1 MGMKSKYL
9 LPSVLFAL
17 AVYLVGFYG
26 TPLPS
31 LSGSVGGTLSRFG
44 FLLVSWWDRE
54 ALLEQWFGNP
64 PELSVAD
71 RLPILSVAG
80 MIWIWAAVLGWLLL
94 APLGIHRR
102 LGRSERF
109 VFSMA
114 MGLSAIS
121 TWVLAIGLL
130 GRLDR
135 FWAFGLPAGL
145 TLAGGA
151 WHAWRHRVWLRPA
164 PDASPP
170 PHRTMGTAADVP
182 IRSGG
187 SQAEPRRRRTAGRQA
202 AGRTAPV
209 QSPSREISIYWL
221 TLALPFVF
229 VILLGGMLPP
239 TDFDVREYHLQVP
252 KEFYQQGQVG
262 FLPHNAY
269 GNMALGTEM
278 LSLLA
283 MVVAGDWW
291 VGALAGKTV
300 IAMFAP

>member
-1 MGMKSKYL
+1 M
-9 LPSVLFAL
+9 
-17 AVYLVGFYG
+17 YLVGFYG

-170 PHRTMGTAADVP
+170 PHRHRWGRRPTFRFVP
-182 IRSGG
+182 AGLRRSRGD
-187 SQAEPRRRRTAGRQA
+187 AGRQGDRPPA
-202 AGRTAPV
+202 APRLCNRQAERSASIG
-209 QSPSREISIYWL
+209 SR
-221 TLALPFVF
+221 LPCRLF
-229 VILLGGMLPP
+229 
-239 TDFDVREYHLQVP
+239 
-252 KEFYQQGQVG
+252 
-262 FLPHNAY
+262 
-269 GNMALGTEM
+269 
-278 LSLLA
+278 S
-283 MVVAGDWW
+283 
-291 VGALAGKTV
+291 
-300 IAMFAP
+300 